1 MTRGSWSA
9 RVLADL
15 RGHFIPPYVGRHKA
29 INYDEYNEYN
39 DFPLELTGGLPHNEI
54 AEGFSLEL
62 GIMDII
68 LAITIA
74 WVSALAGTG
83 IAYSLL
89 EKRLN
94 IQEQRHRSRT
104 RQEIEEVE
112 RTYTQRMQN
121 RIDSLKSQ
129 YETQIQQLKVSLG
142 GQATESLIPS
152 EGEVSLTEVS
162 LTEVTLANEGTS
174 PGVLVQSP
182 EVQSPETQ
190 SPETQSPE
198 TIAIAD
204 QPEVNL
210 EEGEHSHESLTMQDS
225 VPSAVENDRPQD
237 SPAIVSSLYAFS
249 FKDLA
254 TLSHPSSIETR
265 IILVEQIL
273 EILTAQEPLEIPS
286 RPLIHVL
293 IALSRDTEPRLREL
307 AIRSLAQIRSP
318 LTLPTLRRGLRD
330 ADSRVIKAAHQ
341 ALEPWR
347 AKAKVTPKITKA
359 LRSAQRLV
367 KAKR

>member
-29 INYDEYNEYN
+29 INYDEYN

-162 LTEVTLANEGTS
+162 LTEATLANEGTS

-182 EVQSPETQ
+182 EVP

-210 EEGEHSHESLTMQDS
+210 EEGEHSHESLAMQDS